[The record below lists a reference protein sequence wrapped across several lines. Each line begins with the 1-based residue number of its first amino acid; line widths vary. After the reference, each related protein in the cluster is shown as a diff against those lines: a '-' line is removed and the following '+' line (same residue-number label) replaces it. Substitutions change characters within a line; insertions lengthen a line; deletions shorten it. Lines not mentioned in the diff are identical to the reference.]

1 MSLVQPCI
9 DYCIVSWYMGLS
21 KGLRDRLEVLQRKM
35 VRYVFGW
42 GPRSHV
48 GVGALKELG
57 WLLIA
62 DRVRYFAVLHAFR
75 IRKGLAPPNLS
86 RGFVQVSGVHG
97 HETRGSSL
105 NFHLSRDD
113 IPGSFAHF
121 GKVQWNDLPDA
132 LKSIDREGFFLVKL
146 KAFLTRDY

>member
-48 GVGALKELG
+48 GVGALRELG

-75 IRKGLAPPNLS
+75 IRKGFAPPNLC
-86 RGFVQVSGVHG
+86 RGFVQVSRVHS

-105 NFHLSRDD
+105 NFRLTRDD

-121 GKVQWNDLPDA
+121 GKVQWNNLPDA
-132 LKSIDREGFFLVKL
+132 LKLIDSLAVFKVKL
-146 KAFLTRDY
+146 KQHLMATY